1 MSSASSSSSS
11 SSSYSSRGNH
21 KEKKK
26 KTSTMSPT
34 STTTS
39 SESKLRK
46 RSAKELAGKA
56 AEEERQQIKDAEGN
70 TQWDAHNALTISSSS
85 TTSSWSNKEPKK
97 KTVVNRRLNAP
108 MLSWLHQSK
117 EELLRQFTQS
127 TFTSSNSHNNDAEDN
142 EDSKQHTPPNIR
154 QPASTTKHLLS
165 PISSQLNWEEEQEN
179 EQARRDHVPSS
190 PLSLA
195 PFVPPSITRAPAS
208 FATMRNLIQE
218 ETGER
223 RIKPVSASELLA
235 GRRYSMGRVG
245 QEPRRARS
253 NTGSPTRPRKTT
265 GTVGD
270 EEEKE
275 SHAGGKQMHDDVFLH
290 PAPSPLKRYKSVP
303 FLNSWDFS
311 PEQIY
316 RTKERAYTLSS
327 EVTRSSSS
335 SLSSSSS
342 SNTTAAA
349 KASPKEKDQETD
361 TTEESGGEESA
372 SETDL
377 AQAELKLHNEVTK
390 RFITM
395 RQRRP
400 AKQPG
405 EGGRDARGRRARGKE
420 DDSNALKT
428 EDEQQGRSKETKT
441 ADVEREKDEAKE
453 QEEQEEEEEEEEEE
467 SLTALLCPKES
478 NSELMYRILGNGTK
492 VITCGT
498 VEALVLALANVD
510 VQDKEY
516 VDVFLATHKY
526 FIDSL
531 SFIKKLRHRFV
542 QLTRRSQDASI
553 SAETKQAILYI
564 QLRILNIVKKWL
576 ESYYEDFQNSAALM
590 EALDGF
596 QEDLEGSPESLKW
609 VGHLKIARARAGNV
623 RSRGVTLKGAPASLV
638 PMRVNGGFLD
648 FHPLEVARQL
658 TIIDFEIFRSIK
670 RDEYFRKAW
679 SKNDQALAPNV
690 IRWIDRFN
698 QVCYWV
704 ATEIIMTP
712 NPKQRSTVLQR
723 FIEVAEHC
731 LALNNFNGLMEIY
744 TALNMSCIQRLK
756 GAWKGVPQKA
766 AQRLAHVE
774 LLMNPQQNYRNYRSE
789 IATRVPPILPFQG
802 INLTDLTFIEE
813 IPDRTEEPSG
823 WVNFDKMNLLG
834 KVLISMGTYAAV
846 GYRLRRVDPIHDYL
860 RRPPLVL
867 NEKELFLGSR
877 NCEPSLE
884 SPACKPSAASA
895 EVESAARPRHAATPS
910 QSHPQQQQQKNNSN
924 HQHNGHFYKAN
935 IHKNNRQELPL
946 ELAEVLQKK
955 KAGGAGTTTTS
966 TATAGQKETAPITIS
981 PASSPLVNSSIKVVH
996 NHNNKS
1002 KTQQKEQH
1010 KSNKQINSLHHLAL
1024 STDSTDSEHDDGNN
1038 KETKKKRRRSSL
1050 FRRRP
1055 KADDVIQPP
1064 LLIDSPPDTEE
1075 DLHAFMAREA
1085 LGVNAVGGT
1094 LRAKRASKKR
1104 DKRRLSLQVPANN
1117 SGSTPEG
1124 N

>member
-1 MSSASSSSSS
+1 M
-11 SSSYSSRGNH
+11 
-21 KEKKK
+21 
-26 KTSTMSPT
+26 
-34 STTTS
+34 
-39 SESKLRK
+39 
-46 RSAKELAGKA
+46 
-56 AEEERQQIKDAEGN
+56 
-70 TQWDAHNALTISSSS
+70 
-85 TTSSWSNKEPKK
+85 
-97 KTVVNRRLNAP
+97 VVNRRLNAP

-117 EELLRQFTQS
+117 EELLRQFKQS
-127 TFTSSNSHNNDAEDN
+127 TFTSSNNNAEDI
-142 EDSKQHTPPNIR
+142 EDGKQYKSPNIQ
-154 QPASTTKHLLS
+154 QPVSTTKQQLS
-165 PISSQLNWEEEQEN
+165 PTSSQLNWELEQEN
-179 EQARRDHVPSS
+179 EQARREHVPSS

-218 ETGER
+218 ETGGEER

-253 NTGSPTRPRKTT
+253 NTGSPTRPRKTID
-265 GTVGD
+265 TVGN

-275 SHAGGKQMHDDVFLH
+275 SHAGGKQMRDDVFLDI
-290 PAPSPLKRYKSVP
+290 APSPLKRYKSVP

-335 SLSSSSS
+335 LSSSSS
-342 SNTTAAA
+342 SNATAAA
-349 KASPKEKDQETD
+349 KATPKEKDQETD

-377 AQAELKLHNEVTK
+377 AQAELKLHNEVTQ

-405 EGGRDARGRRARGKE
+405 EGGRAARGRRARGKE
-420 DDSNALKT
+420 DSNAPKA

-441 ADVEREKDEAKE
+441 GDVERENDEAKE
-453 QEEQEEEEEEEEEE
+453 QEEQEEEEEEEEE

-542 QLTRRSQDASI
+542 QLTRKSQAASI

-576 ESYYEDFQNSAALM
+576 ESYYEDFQNSTALM

-623 RSRGVTLKGAPASLV
+623 RSRGATLKGAPASLV

-679 SKNDQALAPNV
+679 SKNDYGLAPNV

-766 AQRLAHVE
+766 AQRLAHME
-774 LLMNPQQNYRNYRSE
+774 QLMNPQQNYRNYRSE

-813 IPDRTEEPSG
+813 IPDRTEDPSG

-834 KVLISMGTYAAV
+834 KVLISMNTCAAV
-846 GYRLRRVDPIHDYL
+846 GYQLRRVDPIQDYL

-884 SPACKPSAASA
+884 SPACKSSASSA
-895 EVESAARPRHAATPS
+895 EHESSARPRHTATPS
-910 QSHPQQQQQKNNSN
+910 QSQQKNNSN
-924 HQHNGHFYKAN
+924 QQNNGHFHKAN
-935 IHKNNRQELPL
+935 IHKNSRQELPL

-966 TATAGQKETAPITIS
+966 TATVGQTETPPITIS

-1010 KSNKQINSLHHLAL
+1010 KSNKQNNSLHYLAL

-1085 LGVNAVGGT
+1085 IGVNAVGGT

-1117 SGSTPEG
+1117 SEG